1 MGKVSSGWTIFA
13 AMIVIFLGG
22 TVPAWS
28 QEKGTTSVRTMS
40 AASIDLLLGK
50 EVKDPQGTRLGHIGG
65 ILLAGGSIAY
75 LILNIAEEDGTWR
88 HIPVPSSVAEFLGS
102 EGAVVV
108 GLEKRMLSDAPAY
121 SGQDRPDFSDPE
133 WERQIHSYYGER
145 SPDRELESYILI
157 RR

>member
-1 MGKVSSGWTIFA
+1 MGKGSGVWIVFA
-13 AMIVIFLGG
+13 ATIVAFLGG

-50 EVKDPQGTRLGHIGG
+50 EVTNPQGTRLAHIGG
-65 ILLAGGSIAY
+65 VLLAGDSIAY

-88 HIPVPSSVAEFLGS
+88 HVPVPSSIAELGGPD
-102 EGAVVV
+102 GAVVV
-108 GLEKRMLSDAPAY
+108 DLEKRMLSDAPAY
-121 SGQDRPDFSDPE
+121 SGQDRPDFLDPE
-133 WERQIHSYYGER
+133 WERQIHSYYGES

>member
-1 MGKVSSGWTIFA
+1 MGKGSGVWIVFA
-13 AMIVIFLGG
+13 AAIVAFPGG

-28 QEKGTTSVRTMS
+28 QEKGTSVRTMS

-50 EVKDPQGTRLGHIGG
+50 EVTNPQGTPLAHIGG
-65 ILLAGGSIAY
+65 VLLAGDSIAY

-88 HIPVPSSVAEFLGS
+88 HVPVPASIAELRES
-102 EGAVVV
+102 ENAVVV
-108 GLEKRMLSDAPAY
+108 DLEKRMLSDAPAY
-121 SGQDRPDFSDPE
+121 SGHDRPDFLDPE
-133 WERQIHSYYGER
+133 WERQIHSYYGES

>member
-1 MGKVSSGWTIFA
+1 MGKVSSGWIIFA
-13 AMIVIFLGG
+13 AMIITFLGG
-22 TVPAWS
+22 TVPAWP

-50 EVKDPQGTRLGHIGG
+50 EVKNPRGTRLAHIGG
-65 ILLAGGSIAY
+65 VLLAGGSISY

-88 HIPVPSSVAEFLGS
+88 HVPVPASIAELRGS

-108 GLEKRMLSDAPAY
+108 DLEKRMLSDAPAY